1 MVKKNHA
8 TLVIGAGIAGIQ
20 AALDLGD
27 MGIQVYLIEK
37 RPCIGG
43 RMAQLD
49 KTFPT
54 NDCSICIL
62 APKLSE
68 AVRHPNIELYTLSEV
83 VGLEGEPGNF
93 TVKILKH
100 PRYIKE
106 DACINCGLC
115 IDKCP
120 VRVDDDFNVGLIKRK
135 AIYLDYLQGIPAKMA
150 IDDHY
155 CIYLTRGKC
164 GVCQKACPKG
174 AIDFDQKEKTFD
186 LSIGAVIVAT
196 GYDPFDPTLL
206 HNFGYGRIK
215 NVITAIE
222 MERFECA
229 SGPTNGDL
237 VRPSDGE
244 PPKKLAFIQCVGSR
258 NKNYNNYCST
268 ICCMYS
274 TKEAMVA
281 YEHNNQLE
289 IKIFYIDIRA
299 GGKHFQEYQRRGEE
313 EYNITY
319 IMGKVGKIQEDKDQN
334 LNVIYELIKTG
345 EVISEKFDM
354 VVLAT
359 SIIPKQDA
367 DKVANTLGIERDKYN
382 FIKTLPNAPMITT
395 REGVYACGCCHGP
408 MDIPN
413 SVIEASGAA
422 ALASEVLRSSRRFT
436 SRDDK

>member
-1 MVKKNHA
+1 MAKNNPA
-8 TLVIGAGIAGIQ
+8 SLVIGAGIAGIQ
-20 AALDLGD
+20 ASLDLGD

-62 APKLSE
+62 APKLS
-68 AVRHPNIELYTLSEV
+68 AAARHPKIKLYTLSEV
-83 VGLEGEPGNF
+83 VGLEGEASNF
-93 TVKILKH
+93 TAKILQH

-120 VRVDDDFNVGLIKRK
+120 VRIDDDFNVGLNKRK

-150 IDDHY
+150 IDDRY

-164 GVCQKACPKG
+164 GVCKKVCEKE
-174 AIDFDQKEKTFD
+174 AIDFEQKEKTFD
-186 LSIGAVIVAT
+186 LDVGAVIVAT
-196 GYDPFDPTLL
+196 GYDPFDPTPLY
-206 HNFGYGRIK
+206 NFGYGRIK

-229 SGPTNGDL
+229 SGPTKGHL
-237 VRPSDGE
+237 ERPSDGK
-244 PPKKLAFIQCVGSR
+244 PAKNLAFIQCVGSR
-258 NKNYNNYCST
+258 DKNYNNYCSS

-274 TKEAMVA
+274 TKEAMIA
-281 YEHNNQLE
+281 YEHDNE
-289 IKIFYIDIRA
+289 IQTKIFYIDMRA
-299 GGKHFQEYQRRGEE
+299 GGKNFRKYLKRGEE

-319 IMGKVGKIQEDKDQN
+319 VKGKVGEIREDNEQN
-334 LNVIYELIKTG
+334 PIINYEDINTGEIKT
-345 EVISEKFDM
+345 EKFDF
-354 VVLAT
+354 VILAT
-359 SIIPKQDA
+359 SLVPKKGTNKLVNSLGLTQDQ
-367 DKVANTLGIERDKYN
+367 YN
-382 FIKTLPNAPMITT
+382 FIETLPNVPIKTT
-395 REGVYACGCCHGP
+395 KEGVFSCGCCHEP

-413 SVIEASGAA
+413 SVVEASGAA
-422 ALASEVLRSSRRFT
+422 ALAVEIIIKS
-436 SRDDK
+436 K